1 MGLIPEKTPSGVDQD
16 KVTNPFFFFFAIL
29 PFSLISWDTTHR
41 S

>member
-16 KVTNPFFFFFAIL
+16 KVTNPFFFFAIL